1 MTPDK
6 SNARARAKENA
17 RNAKGNA
24 KANAGVLPLRQG
36 VGYLSLSVDLMKR
49 AIFLNLILDK
59 IIQNVIGRWPES
71 MTRRIFM
78 ATGMQARTFTGK
90 VALVTG
96 GSKGIGAGIV
106 RRLAFDGALVAFTYS
121 SSEEKARRLVREIES
136 AGGEALALKADSASA
151 EELRG
156 AVAKTRETFGTPDIF
171 VSNAG
176 ILTMGTID
184 SYSLEDFDRMVAI
197 NVRAAF
203 IGIQAAAR
211 EMKDGGRIV
220 VIGSN
225 TAIRTAFP
233 GGSIYS
239 MTKAALTGL
248 VRGAAIDLAPRAITV
263 NNVQPGP
270 TATDMTSAHMER
282 VKPFIPLKR
291 MGDVSEVAGLVS
303 YLASEEAGFITGASL
318 TIDGGYVA

>member
-1 MTPDK
+1 MFM
-6 SNARARAKENA
+6 
-17 RNAKGNA
+17 
-24 KANAGVLPLRQG
+24 VVQ
-36 VGYLSLSVDLMKR
+36 
-49 AIFLNLILDK
+49 
-59 IIQNVIGRWPES
+59 
-71 MTRRIFM
+71 TRSF
-78 ATGMQARTFTGK
+78 AGK

-106 RRLAFDGALVAFTYS
+106 RRLASEGASVAFTYS
-121 SSEEKARRLVREIES
+121 SSEEKALELMEEIES
-136 AGGEALALKADSASA
+136 AGGRALALKADSVSA
-151 EELRG
+151 EEVRT
-156 AVAKTRETFGTPDIF
+156 AVIETARMLGPLDIF

-176 ILTMGTID
+176 ILIGGTID
-184 SYSLEDFDRMVAI
+184 TYRLEDFDRMLAI

-203 IGIQAAAR
+203 VGIQAASQ
-211 EMKDGGRIV
+211 EMKDGGRII

-225 TAIRTAFP
+225 TAIRTAFR
-233 GGSIYS
+233 GSSIYS

-270 TATDMTSAHMER
+270 TTTDMSSVHADMLKTI
-282 VKPFIPLKR
+282 IPLGR
-291 MGDVSEVAGLVS
+291 MGDVSEIAGFVS

>member
-1 MTPDK
+1 MDALEEV
-6 SNARARAKENA
+6 NGA
-17 RNAKGNA
+17 
-24 KANAGVLPLRQG
+24 
-36 VGYLSLSVDLMKR
+36 M
-49 AIFLNLILDK
+49 
-59 IIQNVIGRWPES
+59 
-71 MTRRIFM
+71 
-78 ATGMQARTFTGK
+78 RTKNFTGK

-106 RRLAFDGALVAFTYS
+106 RRFAADGLAVAFTYS
-121 SSEEKARRLVREIES
+121 NSEEKALQLVREIES
-136 AGGEALALKADSASA
+136 AGGNTLALKADSASA
-151 EELRG
+151 KELQA
-156 AVAKTRETFGTPDIF
+156 AVAKTTEVFGRLDIF

-176 ILTMGTID
+176 ILTLGTID
-184 SYSLEDFDRMVAI
+184 NYSLEDFDHTVAI

-203 IGIQAAAR
+203 VGIQAAAQ

-233 GGSIYS
+233 GASVYS

-270 TATDMTSAHMER
+270 TATDMTSAHVEL
-282 VKPFIPLKR
+282 VKLIPLKR
-291 MGDVSEVAGLVS
+291 MGDVTEVASFVS
-303 YLASEEAGFITGASL
+303 YLASEEAAFITGASL

>member
-1 MTPDK
+1 M
-6 SNARARAKENA
+6 
-17 RNAKGNA
+17 
-24 KANAGVLPLRQG
+24 
-36 VGYLSLSVDLMKR
+36 
-49 AIFLNLILDK
+49 
-59 IIQNVIGRWPES
+59 
-71 MTRRIFM
+71 FM
-78 ATGMQARTFTGK
+78 ADVQDKPFTGK

-106 RRLAFDGALVAFTYS
+106 RRLASDGASVAFTFS
-121 SSEEKARRLVREIES
+121 SSEEKALKLVHEVES
-136 AGGEALALKADSASA
+136 GGGKALAMKADSASA
-151 EELRG
+151 EELRA
-156 AVAKTRETFGTPDIF
+156 AVTKTAEIFGPLDIF

-184 SYSLEDFDRMVAI
+184 TYSLEDFDRMVAI

-203 IGIQAAAR
+203 IGIQAAAQQMR
-211 EMKDGGRIV
+211 NSGRIV
-220 VIGSN
+220 LIGSN

-270 TATDMTSAHMER
+270 TATDMSAAHADM
-282 VKPFIPLKR
+282 VKTLIPLKR
-291 MGDVSEVAGLVS
+291 IGDVSEIAGLVS

>member
-1 MTPDK
+1 MAAVSTK
-6 SNARARAKENA
+6 SL
-17 RNAKGNA
+17 
-24 KANAGVLPLRQG
+24 V
-36 VGYLSLSVDLMKR
+36 
-49 AIFLNLILDK
+49 
-59 IIQNVIGRWPES
+59 
-71 MTRRIFM
+71 
-78 ATGMQARTFTGK
+78 GK

-96 GSKGIGAGIV
+96 GSRGIGAGIV
-106 RRLAFDGALVAFTYS
+106 RRLAAEGARVEFTYS
-121 SSEEKARRLVREIES
+121 SSEEKALQIVREIES
-136 AGGEALALKADSASA
+136 TGGTVSAFKADSASA
-151 EELRG
+151 EELCT
-156 AVAKTRETFGTPDIF
+156 AVTKTTETFGRLDIF

-184 SYSLEDFDRMVAI
+184 AYSLENFDRMVAI

-203 IGIQAAAR
+203 VGLQAAAR
-211 EMKDGGRIV
+211 CMNDGGRIV

-233 GGSIYS
+233 GGSVYS

-270 TATDMTSAHMER
+270 TATEMNSAHAGL
-282 VKPFIPLKR
+282 VTPLIPLQR
-291 MGDVSEVAGLVS
+291 MGDVSEIASLVA
-303 YLASEEAGFITGASL
+303 YLASEDAGFITGASL

>member
-1 MTPDK
+1 MSMAATQAK
-6 SNARARAKENA
+6 SFK
-17 RNAKGNA
+17 
-24 KANAGVLPLRQG
+24 
-36 VGYLSLSVDLMKR
+36 
-49 AIFLNLILDK
+49 
-59 IIQNVIGRWPES
+59 
-71 MTRRIFM
+71 
-78 ATGMQARTFTGK
+78 GK

-96 GSKGIGAGIV
+96 GSRGIGAGIV
-106 RRLAFDGALVAFTYS
+106 RHLASDGASVAFTYS
-121 SSEEKARRLVREIES
+121 NSEEKALQLVREIES
-136 AGGEALALKADSASA
+136 LGGKALALKADSAYA
-151 EELRG
+151 EELQS
-156 AVAKTRETFGTPDIF
+156 AVIKATESLGPLDIF

-176 ILTMGTID
+176 ILMRGTID
-184 SYSLEDFDRMVAI
+184 TYSLEDFDRMVAI
-197 NVRAAF
+197 NIRAAF

-211 EMKDGGRIV
+211 KMKDGGRII

-248 VRGAAIDLAPRAITV
+248 VRGTAIDLAPRAITV

-270 TATDMTSAHMER
+270 TATDMTSAVAEM
-282 VKPFIPLKR
+282 VKPLIPLKR
-291 MGDVSEVAGLVS
+291 MGDISEIASFVS

>member
-1 MTPDK
+1 MAATQAK
-6 SNARARAKENA
+6 SFK
-17 RNAKGNA
+17 
-24 KANAGVLPLRQG
+24 
-36 VGYLSLSVDLMKR
+36 
-49 AIFLNLILDK
+49 
-59 IIQNVIGRWPES
+59 
-71 MTRRIFM
+71 
-78 ATGMQARTFTGK
+78 GK

-96 GSKGIGAGIV
+96 GSRGIGAGIV
-106 RRLAFDGALVAFTYS
+106 RRLASDGASVAFTYS
-121 SSEEKARRLVREIES
+121 NSEEKALQLVGEIES
-136 AGGEALALKADSASA
+136 IGGKALALKADSASA
-151 EELRG
+151 EELQT
-156 AVAKTRETFGTPDIF
+156 AVAKATESLGPLDIF

-176 ILTMGTID
+176 ILGLGTID
-184 SYSLEDFDRMVAI
+184 TYSLEDFDRMVAI
-197 NVRAAF
+197 NIRAAF

-211 EMKDGGRIV
+211 KMKDGGRII

-270 TATDMTSAHMER
+270 TATDMSSAHAER
-282 VKPFIPLKR
+282 IKPLIPLKR
-291 MGDVSEVAGLVS
+291 MGDISEIASFVS

>member
-1 MTPDK
+1 MAATQAK
-6 SNARARAKENA
+6 SFK
-17 RNAKGNA
+17 
-24 KANAGVLPLRQG
+24 
-36 VGYLSLSVDLMKR
+36 
-49 AIFLNLILDK
+49 
-59 IIQNVIGRWPES
+59 
-71 MTRRIFM
+71 
-78 ATGMQARTFTGK
+78 GK

-96 GSKGIGAGIV
+96 GSRGIGAGIV
-106 RRLAFDGALVAFTYS
+106 RRLASDGASVAFTYS
-121 SSEEKARRLVREIES
+121 NSEEKALQLVREIES
-136 AGGEALALKADSASA
+136 LGGKALALKADSAYA
-151 EELRG
+151 EELQS
-156 AVAKTRETFGTPDIF
+156 AVIKATESLGPLDIF

-176 ILTMGTID
+176 ILMRGTID
-184 SYSLEDFDRMVAI
+184 TYSLEDFDRMVAI
-197 NVRAAF
+197 NIRAAF

-211 EMKDGGRIV
+211 KMKDGGRII

-233 GGSIYS
+233 GASIYS

-270 TATDMTSAHMER
+270 TATDMTSALAEM
-282 VKPFIPLKR
+282 VKPLIPLKR
-291 MGDVSEVAGLVS
+291 MGDISEIASFVS

>member
-1 MTPDK
+1 MAATQAK
-6 SNARARAKENA
+6 SFK
-17 RNAKGNA
+17 
-24 KANAGVLPLRQG
+24 
-36 VGYLSLSVDLMKR
+36 
-49 AIFLNLILDK
+49 
-59 IIQNVIGRWPES
+59 
-71 MTRRIFM
+71 
-78 ATGMQARTFTGK
+78 GK

-96 GSKGIGAGIV
+96 GSRGIGAGIV
-106 RRLAFDGALVAFTYS
+106 RRLASDGASVAFTYS
-121 SSEEKARRLVREIES
+121 NSEEKALQLVREIES
-136 AGGEALALKADSASA
+136 LGGKTLALKADSAYA
-151 EELRG
+151 EELQS
-156 AVAKTRETFGTPDIF
+156 AVIKATESLGPLDIF

-176 ILTMGTID
+176 ILMRGTID
-184 SYSLEDFDRMVAI
+184 TYSLEDFDRMVAI
-197 NVRAAF
+197 NIRAAF

-211 EMKDGGRIV
+211 KMKDGGRII

-233 GGSIYS
+233 GASIYS

-270 TATDMTSAHMER
+270 TATDMTSAVAEM
-282 VKPFIPLKR
+282 VKPLIPLKR
-291 MGDVSEVAGLVS
+291 MGDISEIASFVS

>member
-1 MTPDK
+1 MQTK
-6 SNARARAKENA
+6 SFA
-17 RNAKGNA
+17 
-24 KANAGVLPLRQG
+24 
-36 VGYLSLSVDLMKR
+36 
-49 AIFLNLILDK
+49 
-59 IIQNVIGRWPES
+59 
-71 MTRRIFM
+71 
-78 ATGMQARTFTGK
+78 GK

-106 RRLAFDGALVAFTYS
+106 RRLARDGASVAFTYS
-121 SSEEKARRLVREIES
+121 SSEEKARQLVCEIDS
-136 AGGEALALKADSASA
+136 AGGKALALKADSASA
-151 EELRG
+151 KELRA
-156 AVAKTRETFGTPDIF
+156 AVARTREVLGTLDIF
-171 VSNAG
+171 VSSAG
-176 ILTMGTID
+176 ILTGGTID
-184 SYSLEDFDRMVAI
+184 TYSLEDFDRMVAI

-203 IGIQAAAR
+203 VGIQAAAQ

-220 VIGSN
+220 LIGSN

-233 GGSIYS
+233 GASVYS
-239 MTKAALTGL
+239 MTKAALVGL

-270 TATDMTSAHMER
+270 TATDMSSPHSEL

-291 MGDVSEVAGLVS
+291 MGEVSEVASFVS

>member
-1 MTPDK
+1 MTEETK
-6 SNARARAKENA
+6 SFK
-17 RNAKGNA
+17 
-24 KANAGVLPLRQG
+24 
-36 VGYLSLSVDLMKR
+36 
-49 AIFLNLILDK
+49 
-59 IIQNVIGRWPES
+59 
-71 MTRRIFM
+71 
-78 ATGMQARTFTGK
+78 GK

-96 GSKGIGAGIV
+96 GSRGIGAGIV
-106 RRLAFDGALVAFTYS
+106 RRLAADGASVAFTYS
-121 SSEEKARRLVREIES
+121 SSPEKAFELVREIES
-136 AGGEALALKADSASA
+136 AGGKALSLKADSGSA
-151 EELRG
+151 EELRA
-156 AVAKTRETFGTPDIF
+156 AVARTAEAFGTLDIF

-184 SYSLEDFDRMVAI
+184 TYALEDFDRMVAI

-203 IGIQAAAR
+203 VGIQAAAQ
-211 EMKDGGRIV
+211 EMNDGGRIV
-220 VIGSN
+220 IIGSN

-270 TATDMTSAHMER
+270 THTDIVSSAQFEM

-291 MGDVSEVAGLVS
+291 IGDVSEIASFVS

>member
-1 MTPDK
+1 MTEETK
-6 SNARARAKENA
+6 SFK
-17 RNAKGNA
+17 
-24 KANAGVLPLRQG
+24 
-36 VGYLSLSVDLMKR
+36 
-49 AIFLNLILDK
+49 
-59 IIQNVIGRWPES
+59 
-71 MTRRIFM
+71 
-78 ATGMQARTFTGK
+78 GK

-96 GSKGIGAGIV
+96 GSRGIGAGIV
-106 RRLAFDGALVAFTYS
+106 RRLAADGASVAFTYS
-121 SSEEKARRLVREIES
+121 SSPEKALELVREIES
-136 AGGEALALKADSASA
+136 AGGKTLSLKADSGSA
-151 EELRG
+151 EELRA
-156 AVAKTRETFGTPDIF
+156 AVARTAEAFGTLDIF

-184 SYSLEDFDRMVAI
+184 TYALEDFDRMVAI

-203 IGIQAAAR
+203 VGIQAAAQ
-211 EMKDGGRIV
+211 EMNDGGRIV
-220 VIGSN
+220 IIGSN

-270 TATDMTSAHMER
+270 THTDIVSSAQFEM

-291 MGDVSEVAGLVS
+291 IGDVSEIASFVS

-318 TIDGGYVA
+318 TIDGGFVA

>member
-1 MTPDK
+1 MAATQAK
-6 SNARARAKENA
+6 SFK
-17 RNAKGNA
+17 
-24 KANAGVLPLRQG
+24 
-36 VGYLSLSVDLMKR
+36 
-49 AIFLNLILDK
+49 
-59 IIQNVIGRWPES
+59 
-71 MTRRIFM
+71 
-78 ATGMQARTFTGK
+78 GK

-96 GSKGIGAGIV
+96 GSRGIGAGIV
-106 RRLAFDGALVAFTYS
+106 RRLASDGASVAFTYS
-121 SSEEKARRLVREIES
+121 NSEGKALQLVREIES
-136 AGGEALALKADSASA
+136 LGGKALALKADSAYA
-151 EELRG
+151 EELQS
-156 AVAKTRETFGTPDIF
+156 AVIKATESLGPLDIF

-176 ILTMGTID
+176 ILMRGTID
-184 SYSLEDFDRMVAI
+184 TYSLEDFDRMVAI
-197 NVRAAF
+197 NIRAAF

-211 EMKDGGRIV
+211 KMKDGGRII

-233 GGSIYS
+233 GASVYS

-270 TATDMTSAHMER
+270 TATDMTSALAEM
-282 VKPFIPLKR
+282 VKPLIPLKR
-291 MGDVSEVAGLVS
+291 MGDISEIASFVS

>member
-1 MTPDK
+1 MAAVQEK
-6 SNARARAKENA
+6 S
-17 RNAKGNA
+17 
-24 KANAGVLPLRQG
+24 L
-36 VGYLSLSVDLMKR
+36 
-49 AIFLNLILDK
+49 
-59 IIQNVIGRWPES
+59 
-71 MTRRIFM
+71 
-78 ATGMQARTFTGK
+78 TGK

-106 RRLAFDGALVAFTYS
+106 RRLASEGASVAFTFS
-121 SSEEKARRLVREIES
+121 SSEEKALKLVHELES
-136 AGGEALALKADSASA
+136 GGAKALAMKADSASA
-151 EELRG
+151 EELRA
-156 AVAKTRETFGTPDIF
+156 AVTKTVEIFGPLDIF

-176 ILTMGTID
+176 ILTRGTID
-184 SYSLEDFDRMVAI
+184 TYGLEDFDRMVAI

-203 IGIQAAAR
+203 VGIQAATH

-220 VIGSN
+220 LIGSN

-233 GGSIYS
+233 GASVYR

-270 TATDMTSAHMER
+270 TATDMTSAPEEL
-282 VKPFIPLKR
+282 VKPLIPLRR
-291 MGDVSEVAGLVS
+291 MGDVAEIAGLVS

>member
-1 MTPDK
+1 M
-6 SNARARAKENA
+6 
-17 RNAKGNA
+17 
-24 KANAGVLPLRQG
+24 AGR
-36 VGYLSLSVDLMKR
+36 M
-49 AIFLNLILDK
+49 
-59 IIQNVIGRWPES
+59 
-71 MTRRIFM
+71 FM
-78 ATGMQARTFTGK
+78 AGAQAQSFAGK

-96 GSKGIGAGIV
+96 GSRGIGAGIV
-106 RRLAFDGALVAFTYS
+106 RRLAAEGACVAFTYS
-121 SSEEKARRLVREIES
+121 SAQERALELVEEIQS
-136 AGGEALALKADSASA
+136 AGGRALSLRANSSSA

-156 AVAKTRETFGTPDIF
+156 AVLKTTEALGPLDIF

-176 ILTMGTID
+176 ILTRGTID
-184 SYSLEDFDRMVAI
+184 TYSLEDFDQMVAI

-203 IGIQAAAR
+203 IGIQAAVR
-211 EMKDGGRIV
+211 QMKDGGRIV
-220 VIGSN
+220 IIGSN

-270 TATDMTSAHMER
+270 TATDMTSALAELVR
-282 VKPFIPLKR
+282 PLIPLRR
-291 MGDVSEVAGLVS
+291 MGEVSEVAGLVA
-303 YLASEEAGFITGASL
+303 YLASEEAAFITGASL